1 MLTSEHV
8 QGRPNDL
15 GKRNGEQEGE
25 KAKGLFSVNV
35 QLKFSYLVPSE
46 TAGLCSM

>member
-15 GKRNGEQEGE
+15 GKGNGEQEGE
-25 KAKGLFSVNV
+25 KAKGLFGVNV
-35 QLKFSYLVPSE
+35 QVKLQSCVPCE
-46 TAGLCSM
+46 C